1 MCPVNWKLIF
11 GFCWQYL
18 HEDGYTSNG
27 VVGCTQPRRVAAM
40 SVAKRV
46 SEEMETELGDKVGYA
61 IRFEDVTGPK
71 TVIKVNCFL
80 CFQKQSYWNSL
91 DTSHFWLTMHDFF
104 LYPFVNLD
112 GCWNNSDALFSG
124 HKFYVN
130 RDQYVYLD
138 MIIC

>member
-1 MCPVNWKLIF
+1 
-11 GFCWQYL
+11 
-18 HEDGYTSNG
+18 
-27 VVGCTQPRRVAAM
+27 M

-91 DTSHFWLTMHDFF
+91 DTSHVGLPCMTSFCNLLLILMVVEITTMLFF
-104 LYPFVNLD
+104 L
-112 GCWNNSDALFSG
+112 G